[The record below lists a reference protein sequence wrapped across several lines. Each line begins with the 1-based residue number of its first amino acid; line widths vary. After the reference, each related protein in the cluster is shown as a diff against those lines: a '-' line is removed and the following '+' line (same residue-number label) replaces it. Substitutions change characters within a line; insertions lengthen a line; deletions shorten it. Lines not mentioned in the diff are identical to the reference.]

1 MKNTIKNI
9 IIKFIIYFKRFKI
22 VKLLY
27 DLIYSSNMNFVKNVY
42 HNNHKLKFVS
52 PNRLIEWRLNT
63 FSLKEP
69 ETLEWID
76 SMPANSNFWDIGANI
91 GLYSIYAALTKNCN
105 VFSFEPSFF
114 NLEVLGRNINLN
126 NLQDS
131 IKIFPIALFN
141 MNKLDELKFTNTE
154 WGGALSSF
162 ASDKNFSGDI
172 IKPELSYTTVGMSM
186 DSLPDIFNV
195 SMPDFIKLDVDG
207 IEHIILEG
215 GPNIL
220 KNVKSILIEIN
231 DLYKYQSMNCIKIL
245 KDSGLVLKSKNQSNL
260 VAKIQNG
267 FEESYNQIWQRP

>member
-9 IIKFIIYFKRFKI
+9 IIKFIIYFKKFKI

-91 GLYSIYAALTKNCN
+91 GLYSIYAALTKNCK

>member
-1 MKNTIKNI
+1 
-9 IIKFIIYFKRFKI
+9 
-22 VKLLY
+22 
-27 DLIYSSNMNFVKNVY
+27 MNFVKNVY

-91 GLYSIYAALTKNCN
+91 GLYSIYAALTKNCK

-172 IKPELSYTTVGMSM
+172 IKPVLSYTTVGMSM

>member
-1 MKNTIKNI
+1 
-9 IIKFIIYFKRFKI
+9 
-22 VKLLY
+22 
-27 DLIYSSNMNFVKNVY
+27 MNFVKNVY

-91 GLYSIYAALTKNCN
+91 GLYSIYAALTKNCK

>member
-1 MKNTIKNI
+1 MKSTIKNI
-9 IIKFIIYFKRFKI
+9 IIKIIIYFKKFKI

-27 DLIYSSNMNFVKNVY
+27 DLIYSSNMNFVKDVY

-63 FSLKEP
+63 FSSKEP

-91 GLYSIYAALTKNCN
+91 GLYSIYAALTKNCK

-114 NLEVLGRNINLN
+114 NLDVLGRNINLN

>member
-1 MKNTIKNI
+1 MKNVIKNI
-9 IIKFIIYFKRFKI
+9 IIKIIIYFKKFKI

-27 DLIYSSNMNFVKNVY
+27 DLIYSSNMNFVKDVY

-91 GLYSIYAALTKNCN
+91 GLYSIYAALTKNCK

-172 IKPELSYTTVGMSM
+172 IKSELSYTTVGMSM

>member
-1 MKNTIKNI
+1 MKSTIKNI
-9 IIKFIIYFKRFKI
+9 IIKIIIYFKKFKI

-27 DLIYSSNMNFVKNVY
+27 DLIYSSNMNFVKDVY

-63 FSLKEP
+63 FSSKEP

-91 GLYSIYAALTKNCN
+91 GLYSIYAALTKNCK